1 MIKTELEIL
10 SKKENFNAE
19 NNKVYIGGFSE
30 GGALALATFLKMKT
44 PYKNDGAVISNLGG
58 VISISGIQ
66 ALTKYEEKGKGK
78 GFKVKEPS
86 SSRSKGAW

>member
-10 SKKENFNAE
+10 SKQENFNAE

-30 GGALALATFLKMKT
+30 GGAFALATFLQIKFEDKD
-44 PYKNDGAVISNLGG
+44 NGLIISNLGG

-66 ALTKYEEKGKGK
+66 ALEKYDE
-78 GFKVKEPS
+78 
-86 SSRSKGAW
+86 